1 LWARVATPIDTAKGR
16 TEIFFKERI
25 LMKIFLAAIALFAA
39 VSVSAQ
45 YVPATPTEDAM
56 QTRILQRSAP
66 LRQELLT
73 LQPQRPNE
81 IRSGRVV
88 YSGIFVQM
96 YKTGQ
101 PLQMVNPAASGY
113 GLAEDNTVLD
123 PISGRG
129 TGLKLFAIQF

>member
-1 LWARVATPIDTAKGR
+1 
-16 TEIFFKERI
+16 
-25 LMKIFLAAIALFAA
+25 MKIFLAAIALFAA